1 MASLIEKEKPLRLKD
16 FIVLAK
22 GGRRIE
28 ADIELR
34 RQIVMQEVYPD
45 EAQARRD
52 EVDAYLLMGDYNF
65 EVEGES
71 YKVSKVYLMGFQREA
86 LYIADLNKSIANKRL
101 KMDFRRLKDADI
113 KVVSKYF

>member
-1 MASLIEKEKPLRLKD
+1 MAPLIEKEKPLRLDD

-22 GGRRIE
+22 GGQRIE

-34 RQIVMQEVYPD
+34 KQIVMQEVYPD
-45 EAQARRD
+45 EPQVRRD

-71 YKVSKVYLMGFQREA
+71 YRVSKVYVMGLEREVP
-86 LYIADLNKSIANKRL
+86 YIAGLNRNIANRRL
-101 KMDFRRLKDADI
+101 KMDYQRLEDADI
-113 KVVSKYF
+113 KVVPKYF